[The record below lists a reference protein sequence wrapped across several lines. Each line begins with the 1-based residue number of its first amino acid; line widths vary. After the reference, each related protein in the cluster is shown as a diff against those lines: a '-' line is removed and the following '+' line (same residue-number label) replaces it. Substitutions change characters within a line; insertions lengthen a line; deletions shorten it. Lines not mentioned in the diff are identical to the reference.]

1 MSDTGSLSGEV
12 VTAWREHWPY
22 FKLSVVLFVVGTLLG
37 ALLVLAEVDLFAML
51 GFEDLGDAL
60 PDDITTLVILV
71 NNSIVYGLALLGAL
85 TFGLLT
91 VVILLFNDVI
101 VGYVVLPAAEEAGI
115 DFVIVAI
122 VPHGILELPAFFV
135 ASAVAFR
142 LVHRFVL
149 RISDRRDRLLD
160 PGELRRIGLL
170 IVVAW
175 VVLAIAAA
183 VEAHLTLWLIETLF
197 PELAENE
204 L

>member
-1 MSDTGSLSGEV
+1 M
-12 VTAWREHWPY
+12 
-22 FKLSVVLFVVGTLLG
+22 
-37 ALLVLAEVDLFAML
+37 
-51 GFEDLGDAL
+51 
-60 PDDITTLVILV
+60 
-71 NNSIVYGLALLGAL
+71 
-85 TFGLLT
+85 T
-91 VVILLFNDVI
+91 VVILLFNGVI

-204 L
+204 I